1 MGQDSAGGAVEGLLD
16 VLPGG
21 PHLVDGVGDGV
32 ELQQGDLGLC
42 RLLHELCPAEPVDGT
57 GAHATKV
64 FAVGGCTSSS
74 MGTSGIGPEWVTL
87 PSSRG
92 RFSGQLDATAIDPGA
107 RRMHMRV
114 QPENDSGN
122 RLLTVPYLRQE
133 TGIAWEAQVEGVVQG
148 ALATG
153 GDGVEGMGPGARA
166 PGGGGGGAPLGL
178 GCSFGKVPAL
188 GRAGG
193 VGWAAGVGGGARSA
207 TTWSRMRR
215 ARRSSPRTPPGS
227 STDSAPTGLHGGA
240 VRPASSACRSGAR
253 GGR

>member
-107 RRMHMRV
+107 QRMHMRV

-133 TGIAWEAQVEGVVQG
+133 TGIAWEAQVEGMVQG
-148 ALATG
+148 ALATV
-153 GDGVEGMGPGARA
+153 GDGGEELLVIGD
-166 PGGGGGGAPLGL
+166 
-178 GCSFGKVPAL
+178 SFGKVTAL
-188 GRAGG
+188 DHAG
-193 VGWAAGVGGGARSA
+193 VVRWTAAVGGGEIRHDLVPHEEGASVVAPDTAGFLHRFGADGSAR
-207 TTWSRMRR
+207 WSR
-215 ARRSSPRTPPGS
+215 A
-227 STDSAPTGLHGGA
+227 TGVECVPIRGA
-240 VRPASSACRSGAR
+240 GW
-253 GGR
+253 

>member
-64 FAVGGCTSSS
+64 LAVGGCTSLS

-92 RFSGQLDATAIDPGA
+92 RFSGQLDATAIAPGA
-107 RRMHMRV
+107 QRMHVRV
-114 QPENDSGN
+114 RPEDDSGN

-133 TGIAWEAQVEGVVQG
+133 TGIAWEAQVEGTVQG
-148 ALATG
+148 ALATV
-153 GDGVEGMGPGARA
+153 GDGGEELLVIGD
-166 PGGGGGGAPLGL
+166 
-178 GCSFGKVPAL
+178 SSGKVTAL
-188 GRAGG
+188 DHAGVVRWTAAVGG
-193 VGWAAGVGGGARSA
+193 VPMFFVKRSE
-207 TTWSRMRR
+207 
-215 ARRSSPRTPPGS
+215 GS
-227 STDSAPTGLHGGA
+227 CWGSW
-240 VRPASSACRSGAR
+240 
-253 GGR
+253 